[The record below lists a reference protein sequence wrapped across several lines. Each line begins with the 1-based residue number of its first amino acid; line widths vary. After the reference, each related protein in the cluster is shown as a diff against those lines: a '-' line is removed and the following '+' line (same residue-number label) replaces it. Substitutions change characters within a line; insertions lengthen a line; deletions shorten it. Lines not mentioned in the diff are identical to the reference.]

1 MRFSELISE
10 GPIDSIKNS
19 WNAGANAAHKLATP
33 SRWLEPSGSTSS
45 APAQK
50 KSPTSTL
57 GITRANRS
65 DALAI
70 LNAVD
75 TGKLQQSQQNL
86 LDVMKNQIEK
96 I

>member
-1 MRFSELISE
+1 MRFIELISE

-70 LNAVD
+70 LNSVD
-75 TGKLQQSQQNL
+75 TGKLAPSQQQL
-86 LDVMKNQIEK
+86 LDVIKNKIEK